1 MSASAKIL
9 VVDDTPNNV
18 MLLEDM
24 LTARGYQVTTA
35 VNGEEALGKMAA
47 EAPDLVLLDI
57 MMPKMNGYQVLEHVR
72 ADARLRQIP
81 VIMISAVDDIDSVI
95 RCIELGAEDYLPK
108 PFKPTLLRA
117 RVGASIEKKRLR
129 DEIVQHVERIEK
141 DLEFA
146 RAIQLSMVPTN
157 FPAPTAEYPLAVHAA
172 LHPAREIGGDL
183 YDCFWIAPGRMCLVV
198 ADVSDKGASAALF
211 MARTKTT
218 IRLLGTQIAKISG
231 HIPSPAELVE
241 GINAELCR
249 DNPHAMFVTLFL
261 CMVDAASGDLHWC
274 SAGHPLPY
282 RVAPQG
288 GVTAVAHRESEPVG
302 LRAGLTCAAER
313 IRLAPGETLFVYTDG
328 ITEATNERGEFFGE
342 ERLEAALRSFAD
354 RAPGELVS
362 AVLREVRTFAGAS
375 PAADDIAAL
384 ACRWRP

>member
-18 MLLEDM
+18 ILLEDM
-24 LTARGYQVTTA
+24 LTARGYEVSTA
-35 VNGEEALGKMAA
+35 IDGAEALGKMAS
-47 EAPDLVLLDI
+47 ETPDLVLLDI
-57 MMPKMNGYQVLEHVR
+57 MMPRMNGYQVLEHLR
-72 ADARLRQIP
+72 ADARLRHIP
-81 VIMISAVDDIDSVI
+81 VIMISAVDEIQSVV

-108 PFKPTLLRA
+108 PFNLTLLRA
-117 RVGASIEKKRLR
+117 RVGASLEKKRLR
-129 DEIVQHVERIEK
+129 DEIVQHVERIER

-146 RAIQLSMVPTN
+146 RAIQLSMVPMN
-157 FPAPTAEYPLAVHAA
+157 FPLPSAEYPLAVHAT
-172 LHPAREIGGDL
+172 LQPAREIGGDL

-218 IRLLGTQIAKISG
+218 IRLLATQMGRIAG
-231 HIPSPAELVE
+231 HVPSPAELVD

-274 SAGHPLPY
+274 SAGHPRPY
-282 RVAPQG
+282 LVSSEG
-288 GVTAVAHRESEPVG
+288 NVSAVARADSAPVG
-302 LRAGLTCAAER
+302 LQPAAACSSGR
-313 IRLAPGETLFVYTDG
+313 MRFAPGESLFMYTDG
-328 ITEATNERGEFFGE
+328 ITEATNEQGEFFGDD
-342 ERLEAALRSFAD
+342 RLEAALRSCAGE
-354 RAPGELVS
+354 APEKMVR
-362 AVLREVRTFAGAS
+362 AVLRQVRTFAGSS
-375 PAADDIAAL
+375 PSSDDIAAL